1 MTYVELND
9 IDEIEV
15 ETASIEQLEMACV
28 YLTNKIAAI
37 DMQLSEYGKEH
48 KEWYNAA
55 AFAVLKTREQ
65 LRYVKLRIKQINRQ
79 RSEESAA
86 KKHVRDYLI
95 NELRNRI
102 SEEEFNTLL
111 DEANG
116 RYN

>member
-1 MTYVELND
+1 MTYVEINNV
-9 IDEIEV
+9 DEIEV
-15 ETASIEQLEMACV
+15 ETATLEQLEMACV
-28 YLTNKIAAI
+28 YMTNKIAAI

-48 KEWYNAA
+48 KEWYHAA

-65 LRYVKLRIKQINRQ
+65 LRYVKLRIKQINR
-79 RSEESAA
+79 ESAA

-102 SEEEFNTLL
+102 SKEEFNTLL
-111 DEANG
+111 DKANG